1 MGCSTLHIKTELECR
16 VFLFDEEKGIATPG
30 IYFNLEVRKGEQ
42 DLLFVSAKDE
52 TLRCQMFYNVE
63 ENDCDYRILIEKEQF
78 KCSFEELLRLAKQGN
93 ANAQY
98 KLGACYYSGNGVEQ
112 DYEKAVEW
120 YLKAEKQGEWDCN
133 ANYTLAKCYEYG
145 IGVKQNYAE
154 AEKRYRIIA
163 DNNMYEWHHWD
174 RIKCRIGAEQND
186 AESQYKLGVYYEN
199 GKGVKQDYEEA
210 IKWYRKAAEQG
221 YIKAQKSLGDCY
233 HKGIGVTQD
242 YTKAEEWYK
251 KAKEPEKKFNE
262 DAEKGSAETQ
272 YKMGW
277 RYKYGEGVEEDDAV
291 AAQWYL
297 KAAER
302 GNANAQYEL
311 GQCYY
316 KGVGVEQNYS
326 NATKWY
332 RKAAEQGK
340 AAAQLHL
347 GLCYY
352 KGCGVEENYT
362 EAAKWFRKAAE
373 QESWEAQINIGW
385 CYENGYGVEQDYYE
399 AEKWYQKASLKGYL
413 KARDRLEEFEQK
425 KKTQTP
431 YYLFFDTET
440 TGVPINYNRPARDTK
455 NWPRLVQLGWIL
467 TDKDGIILNKGNEIV
482 KPNGFE
488 IPTDASMVHGIT
500 TEKARQIGKP
510 MEDVIKLFLN
520 DVKRAECLVGHNISF
535 DQHVVGAELYRL
547 GVRDVISN
555 KQSICTM
562 QCSTGYCKIPGLKGY
577 KYPKLQELYYKLFGS
592 NFEDAHDAMAD
603 ITATKKCFFEL
614 KRLDEIY
621 VDTSNFDFKNAEIVC
636 CVKLN
641 DFEESEFKCRQNAN
655 GDYYLLC
662 LPSFTGLEIPFAA
675 YASDGSGRKPN
686 YLDDSLIIYENGDD
700 FAAKFG
706 NSEDDEE
713 DNDEDFEDFEKHL
726 WFNKK

>member
-16 VFLFDEEKGIATPG
+16 VFLFDEEKGIAIPG
-30 IYFNLEVRKGEQ
+30 TYFNLEVRKGEQ
-42 DLLFVSAKDE
+42 DLLFVSIKDE
-52 TLRCQMFYNVE
+52 TLRCQMLYNVE
-63 ENDCDYRILIEKEQF
+63 ENDCDYRIMLDKSQF
-78 KCSFEELLRLAKQGN
+78 KNLSIDEIKHLAEQGN
-93 ANAQY
+93 ALAQNY
-98 KLGACYYSGNGVEQ
+98 FGKCYYE
-112 DYEKAVEW
+112 
-120 YLKAEKQGEWDCN
+120 
-133 ANYTLAKCYEYG
+133 
-145 IGVKQNYAE
+145 
-154 AEKRYRIIA
+154 
-163 DNNMYEWHHWD
+163 
-174 RIKCRIGAEQND
+174 
-186 AESQYKLGVYYEN
+186 
-199 GKGVKQDYEEA
+199 GKGVERNYGEA
-210 IKWYRKAAEQG
+210 VYWYRK
-221 YIKAQKSLGDCY
+221 S
-233 HKGIGVTQD
+233 
-242 YTKAEEWYK
+242 
-251 KAKEPEKKFNE
+251 
-262 DAEKGSAETQ
+262 
-272 YKMGW
+272 
-277 RYKYGEGVEEDDAV
+277 
-291 AAQWYL
+291 
-297 KAAER
+297 AER
-302 GNANAQYEL
+302 GNADAQY
-311 GQCYY
+311 
-316 KGVGVEQNYS
+316 N
-326 NATKWY
+326 
-332 RKAAEQGK
+332 
-340 AAAQLHL
+340 L
-347 GLCYY
+347 GLCYAR
-352 KGCGVEENYT
+352 GDGAEQDYT
-362 EAAKWFRKAAE
+362 EAISWYRKSAAQGYNKAHYQLGCCFEEGKGVERDYSEALKWFRNCGEKE
-373 QESWEAQINIGW
+373 LVTTI
-385 CYENGYGVEQDYYE
+385 ENELK
-399 AEKWYQKASLKGYL
+399 EKI
-413 KARDRLEEFEQK
+413 K
-425 KKTQTP
+425 KSS

-440 TGVPINYNRPARDTK
+440 TGVPINYNRPARDTL

-510 MEDVIKLFLN
+510 LEDVIELFLN

-555 KQSICTM
+555 RQRICTM
-562 QCSTGYCKIPGLKGY
+562 QCSTSYCKIPGLKGY